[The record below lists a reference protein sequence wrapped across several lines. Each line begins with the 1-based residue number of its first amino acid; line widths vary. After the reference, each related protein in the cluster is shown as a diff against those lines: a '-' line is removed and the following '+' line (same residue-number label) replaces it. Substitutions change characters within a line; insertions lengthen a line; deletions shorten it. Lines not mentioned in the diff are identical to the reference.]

1 MRTAAPSGP
10 APGADTAVREVLL
23 DAGNG
28 IQLSG
33 LLAGDPRTSPRA
45 TVVAVHGGGM
55 RAGYFHG
62 TAHRDLSLLTL
73 AVGLGHQVLA
83 VDRPGYGR
91 SAAALPEGLPL
102 AEQTALLATALAGFA
117 DTHALGA
124 GYVVLAH
131 SYGGKVALTLAARH
145 GELPLRG
152 LAVSGCGHRF
162 APGVAGLRPGRWHT
176 AMRLNNWGPLSLYP
190 PDTFRLAAALTA
202 PAPPREV
209 AELPYWERALEE
221 IAADIRLPV
230 RFTFAEHER
239 RWRHDPQALA
249 ELRGLFPRA
258 AVSTERQPYAGH
270 NISLGWAAR
279 SYHLR
284 TLGFLEECLWDRP
297 PAPPVDALSVTNM
310 A

>member
-1 MRTAAPSGP
+1 MRTAAPSVP
-10 APGADTAVREVLL
+10 APGADTSVREVLL
-23 DAGNG
+23 DAGGG
-28 IQLSG
+28 IRLSG
-33 LLAGDPRTSPRA
+33 LLAGDPRTPPRA

-62 TAHRDLSLLTL
+62 AAHRDLSLLTL
-73 AVGLGHQVLA
+73 AASLGHQVLA

-91 SAAALPEGLPL
+91 SAGALPEGLPL
-102 AEQTALLATALAGFA
+102 AEQTALLATALAAFA
-117 DTHALGA
+117 DTHPLGA
-124 GYVVLAH
+124 GYFVLAH

-162 APGVAGLRPGRWHT
+162 AQGAAGLPPGRWS
-176 AMRLNNWGPLSLYP
+176 AASRMNNWGPLGLYP
-190 PDTFRLAAALTA
+190 PDTFRLAAALTT

-209 AELPYWERALEE
+209 AELPYWERTLAEL
-221 IAADIRLPV
+221 AAGVRLPV

-239 RWRHDPQALA
+239 RWRHDPRALG
-249 ELRGLFPRA
+249 ELRGMFPRA
-258 AVSTERQPYAGH
+258 VVSTERQPHAGH

-284 TLGFLEECLWDRP
+284 MLGFLEECLWGDTLRP
-297 PAPPVDALSVTNM
+297 TKM